1 MAAGL
6 DFDTVY
12 PAQTIPSIKRPVRL
26 MSPRSA
32 KRWGRWLVC
41 AWLLMWVS
49 TALLPCCEVA
59 AAIAAHEQAEY
70 ADCEHTGS
78 TAPDSKGDSKRTPCF
93 SIAVPAS
100 AERPAAAGA
109 GSLTQ
114 QALQVFAPFHV
125 VLQQPALSRPIDH
138 PAAPPP
144 VAVYLRSLR
153 LLI

>member
-6 DFDTVY
+6 DFDTMVSAQATY
-12 PAQTIPSIKRPVRL
+12 PVRRAFRL

-32 KRWGRWLVC
+32 KRWGRWF
-41 AWLLMWVS
+41 AFTWMFMWVS

-59 AAIAAHEQAEY
+59 AAIAAHEQAVY
-70 ADCEHTGS
+70 TACEHAGGA
-78 TAPDSKGDSKRTPCF
+78 APDSNGDNKRTPCF

-100 AERPAAAGA
+100 VERPAAAGA
-109 GSLTQ
+109 GDLTP
-114 QALQVFAPFHV
+114 QALQDFAPFHV
-125 VLQQPALSRPIDH
+125 VLPQPALSRPVDH

>member
-1 MAAGL
+1 MDAGL
-6 DFDTVY
+6 DFDTMHL
-12 PAQTIPSIKRPVRL
+12 AQATHPVRRTVRL

-32 KRWGRWLVC
+32 KRWGRWFAC
-41 AWLLMWVS
+41 AWLLIWVS

-59 AAIAAHEQAEY
+59 AAIAAQEQAAY
-70 ADCEHTGS
+70 ADCGHAGG
-78 TAPDSKGDSKRTPCF
+78 TAPDSNGDNKRTPCF

-109 GSLTQ
+109 GSLTP
-114 QALQVFAPFHV
+114 QALQAFASLYV
-125 VLQQPALSRPIDH
+125 VLPEPAPPRPLDH
-138 PAAPPP
+138 LAAPPP